1 MLHNWTIHN
10 QLRKEKR
17 FLKKPLAILLWVGA
31 LLLSASV
38 VIPTSSMAR
47 DYGRTR
53 ISDADLRSFE
63 RYLDEHWETAQEL
76 YRDPDLINDRQYVR
90 DHQALRNWLEDHPEA
105 AREIRDNPRA
115 VLWQERG
122 RRSRDEDSSTR
133 LTDRQ
138 RRRWDEF
145 LDEHRAIARDLSRN
159 PDLVNDTRYVHD
171 HEPLDDWFHEH
182 REAAAIIMANPSAY
196 LARSSRSSGSDP
208 DYGQPTASDI
218 QSFEQYLDRNWE
230 VADALY
236 REPDLVKSR
245 GFLRDNPSLE
255 DWMRAHPAAA
265 RAIRERPQD
274 YLWRQRSLGIDS
286 FLRQLMTPR

>member
-1 MLHNWTIHN
+1 V
-10 QLRKEKR
+10 
-17 FLKKPLAILLWVGA
+17 KKQWQILFCVGA
-31 LLLSASV
+31 LVLTSV
-38 VIPTSSMAR
+38 VSPTASIAR
-47 DYGRTR
+47 DDGRTR

-76 YRDPDLINDRQYVR
+76 YQDPDLINDRKYVR
-90 DHQALRNWLEDHPEA
+90 NHEALRNWLQDHSEA

-115 VLWQERG
+115 VLWRERG
-122 RRSRDEDSSTR
+122 RRSAETGRDDSSTT

-138 RRRWDEF
+138 RRGWDDF
-145 LDEHRAIARDLSRN
+145 LDDHRAIARDLSRD

-182 REAAAIIMANPSAY
+182 REAAAIIMANPNAY
-196 LARSSRSSGSDP
+196 ISRSSRSSESNP
-208 DYGQPTASDI
+208 DSGQPTASDI
-218 QSFEQYLDRNWE
+218 QSFEQYLDQNWE

-236 REPDLVKSR
+236 REPDLIKSR

-274 YLWRQRSLGIDS
+274 YLWRQRSMGIDS

>member
-1 MLHNWTIHN
+1 M
-10 QLRKEKR
+10 RKHWQ
-17 FLKKPLAILLWVGA
+17 ILFCVVA
-31 LLLSASV
+31 LVLTSV
-38 VIPTSSMAR
+38 VSPPSSMAR
-47 DYGRTR
+47 DDGRTR

-76 YRDPDLINDRQYVR
+76 YQNPDLINDRKYVR
-90 DHQALRNWLEDHPEA
+90 KHQALRNWLQDHPEA
-105 AREIRDNPRA
+105 AREIRENPRA

-122 RRSRDEDSSTR
+122 RHSRDRDNEVTSTR

-138 RRRWDEF
+138 RRSWDDF
-145 LDEHRAIARDLSRN
+145 LDDHRAIARDLSRN

-182 REAAAIIMANPSAY
+182 REAAAIIMANPNTY
-196 LARSSRSSGSDP
+196 ITRSSRSSESDP
-208 DYGQPTASDI
+208 DYGQPTESDI

-236 REPDLVKSR
+236 REPDLIKSR
-245 GFLRDNPSLE
+245 GFLRDNPSLD

-274 YLWRQRSLGIDS
+274 YLWRQRSMGIDS

>member
-1 MLHNWTIHN
+1 VKK
-10 QLRKEKR
+10 QLQ
-17 FLKKPLAILLWVGA
+17 ILFWVGA
-31 LLLSASV
+31 LALTSIV
-38 VIPTSSMAR
+38 VPPFSMAR
-47 DYGRTR
+47 DSGQGQ
-53 ISDADLRSFE
+53 ISEADLRSFE

-76 YRDPDLINDRQYVR
+76 YRDPDLINDRKYVR
-90 DHQALRNWLEDHPEA
+90 NHQALRDWLQDHPEA

-115 VLWQERG
+115 VLWRERG
-122 RRSRDEDSSTR
+122 RSSRDRRDEDASTR

-138 RRRWDEF
+138 RRSWDDF
-145 LDEHRAIARDLSRN
+145 LDDHRVIARDLSRN

-182 REAAAIIMANPSAY
+182 REAAAIIMANPNAY
-196 LARSSRSSGSDP
+196 ISQSSRSSEPGS
-208 DYGQPTASDI
+208 DYGQPTESDI

-236 REPDLVKSR
+236 REPDLIKSR

-274 YLWRQRSLGIDS
+274 YLWRQRSMGIDS